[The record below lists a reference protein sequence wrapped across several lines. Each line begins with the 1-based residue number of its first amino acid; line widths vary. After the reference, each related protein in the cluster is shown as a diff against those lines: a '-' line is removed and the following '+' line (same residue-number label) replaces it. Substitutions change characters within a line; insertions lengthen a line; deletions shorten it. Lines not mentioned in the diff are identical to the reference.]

1 MAVTLGSEG
10 LLNAN
15 LILVQ
20 NASFIATFTHLG
32 PNDEPVDHTG
42 WQKRARITKRGV
54 NVVLDRYVSFGENGD
69 IVLDIP
75 ASVTGGLELGSYRWD
90 LMIEGSNNVYR
101 IAYGDAKVVD
111 SYAYDE
117 V

>member
-15 LILVQ
+15 LIIVQ
-20 NASFIATFTHLG
+20 NASFEVTFTHLG
-32 PNDEPVDHTG
+32 PDDEPIDHTG
-42 WQKRARITKRGV
+42 WDKRARIKKKNV
-54 NVVLDRYVSFGENGD
+54 NVVLDRYVTFGDGGD
-69 IVLDIP
+69 IVLSIP
-75 ASVTGGLELGSYRWD
+75 ASVTGGLALGSYRWD
-90 LMIEGSNNVYR
+90 LMIEDSGDIYR